1 MNKASYD
8 TIIIGAGMSG
18 LAAGIRLAQ
27 FDQRVL
33 ILERHYLWGGLNSF
47 YKQAG
52 RRFDVGL
59 HALTNY
65 APRGAR
71 GTPLAKLLRQLRLR
85 HEDLALAPQGFSEIA
100 FPGCRLRFSNDFEL
114 LRQEVGERFPGQR
127 DAFERLVR
135 AVAEYDAFDP
145 PDSRIGA
152 REVLRGLLDDPLLI
166 EMLLVPLCFY
176 GSAREGDVDWYQ
188 FVILFR
194 SLFQEGFAR
203 PEGGIKPLLD
213 LLVARFREQGGE
225 LRLRTGV
232 EGLLHEQGRCLGVR
246 LQDGTELL
254 ATRVLS
260 SAGWAETLRLA
271 GHKLYDEHVAPADL
285 GAISFT
291 ETLFVLDREPR
302 ELGFEATIVFFNDA
316 RNFTYGRPAE
326 LIDARSGVLCCPN
339 NYRSAAP
346 LPEGLYRLTSQANAS
361 AWKALGE
368 DAYRAAKRTCV
379 DEALRVARRYGIDPR
394 PHEIHRD
401 GFTPRTIEHF
411 TGKLDG
417 AVYGAPHK
425 RLDGSTPLAD
435 LHLIGTDQGLLGVV
449 GSMLSGISMANRH
462 ALVPH

>member
-1 MNKASYD
+1 MSTAPYD

-65 APRGAR
+65 VPRGTR

-85 HEDLALAPQGFSEIA
+85 HDDLQLAPQGFSEIA
-100 FPGCRLRFSNDFEL
+100 FPGCSLRFSNEFEL
-114 LRQEVGERFPGQR
+114 LRQEIGERFPGQR

-135 AVAEYDAFDP
+135 EVEAYDAFDP
-145 PDSRIGA
+145 PDTQLGA
-152 REVLRGLLDDPLLI
+152 REVLAGILDEPLLI
-166 EMLLVPLCFY
+166 EMLLVPLCYY
-176 GSAREGDVDWYQ
+176 GSAREDDVDWYQ

-213 LLVARFREQGGE
+213 LLVGRYRELGGE
-225 LRLRTGV
+225 LRLRSGV
-232 EGLLHEQGRCLGVR
+232 KELLHEDGRCQGAR
-246 LQDGTELL
+246 LEDGSELL

-271 GHKLYDEHVAPADL
+271 GSDVPPAER
-285 GAISFT
+285 GALSFT
-291 ETLFVLDREPR
+291 ETIYVLDREPAD
-302 ELGFEATIVFFNDA
+302 LGFEATIVFFNDA
-316 RNFTYGRPAE
+316 ETFAYRPPEE
-326 LIDARSGVLCCPN
+326 LVDSRSGVLCCPN
-339 NYRSAAP
+339 NYASKEP
-346 LPEGLYRLTSQANAS
+346 LPEGIYRVTSLANAR
-361 AWKALGE
+361 AWAPLE
-368 DAYRAAKRTCV
+368 ETAYLAAKRACA
-379 DEALRVARRYGIDPR
+379 DQALEVATRYGIDPR
-394 PHEIHRD
+394 PHEVHRD
-401 GFTPRTIEHF
+401 SFTPRTIERF
-411 TGKLDG
+411 TGKLGG
-417 AVYGAPHK
+417 AVYGARHK
-425 RLDGSTPLAD
+425 RLDGATPLAD
-435 LHLIGTDQGLLGVV
+435 LFLIGTDQGLLGVT
-449 GSMLSGISMANRH
+449 GTMLSGISMANRY